1 MPPKCLVCRI
11 PPWREKAEAKA
22 ETTLRRGKAGERI
35 IEQGKSLDKMFIMM
49 EGKAEV
55 LINQKQIFTFSGQNL
70 FGEIEFLD
78 MLPASADVTL
88 FQDTD
93 LIELDQSALTSLME
107 NQPRLGYVLMKEIA
121 KIESQCLR
129 ALDQK

>member
-1 MPPKCLVCRI
+1 
-11 PPWREKAEAKA
+11 
-22 ETTLRRGKAGERI
+22 
-35 IEQGKSLDKMFIMM
+35 MM